1 LVSTAV
7 VVSAQKQA
15 LNGNSRQVNLPAKF
29 TTRKTRVF
37 RSLLLGYFHGE
48 IFFCK
53 SHIFS
58 SKSVRSRIISN
69 PQRLYLGLICL
80 GFGAA
85 VP

>member
-48 IFFCK
+48 IFFV
-53 SHIFS
+53 SSIFS
-58 SKSVRSRIISN
+58 VAN
-69 PQRLYLGLICL
+69 L
-80 GFGAA
+80 F
-85 VP
+85 VPELSLTRRCSI